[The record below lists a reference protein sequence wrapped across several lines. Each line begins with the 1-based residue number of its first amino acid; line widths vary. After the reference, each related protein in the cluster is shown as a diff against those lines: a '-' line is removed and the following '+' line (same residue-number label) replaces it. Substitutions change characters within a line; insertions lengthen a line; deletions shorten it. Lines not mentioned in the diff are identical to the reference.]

1 MISSVSLTRTVRP
14 TLVSHPMSRLCT
26 INHQPTRSKS
36 TSPYGRS
43 HITYRRPPSLPPP
56 CVPEFPQ
63 VVIRSDGTSF
73 THYTTSPRS
82 LIRLTRD
89 LTNNPMWNSGVWAD
103 DSTAEEEG
111 ETAGR
116 LGRFQRKFEELDWSS
131 LDLGVEDKG
140 SGKDRRKGS
149 EKEDGTKP

>member
-1 MISSVSLTRTVRP
+1 
-14 TLVSHPMSRLCT
+14 
-26 INHQPTRSKS
+26 
-36 TSPYGRS
+36 
-43 HITYRRPPSLPPP
+43 
-56 CVPEFPQ
+56 
-63 VVIRSDGTSF
+63 
-73 THYTTSPRS
+73 
-82 LIRLTRD
+82 
-89 LTNNPMWNSGVWAD
+89 MWNSGVWAD